1 MRVPELRAVVSPPV
15 YNFRPERPTRRE
27 RREIAPRRRAFSDPV
42 NAESLP
48 TFMSTLTSIDD
59 LRFGTAVPQT
69 VVADEPLSD
78 HALLVATRTGDEAAF
93 AELVGRY
100 RNQIT
105 SYIYRMTND
114 YDGAVDMAQ
123 ETFVRVYQAA
133 ERYQTSYAF
142 STYIYRIATNLA
154 ISELRKRKRRRLV
167 SLTGFFQP
175 TAEGAEAREF
185 NPPDMGPLQDAVLV
199 DAERRTAVARAIAT
213 LPEKYRA
220 PLVLRDVEGKSYDEI
235 ARILET
241 SEGTIKSR
249 ISRARS
255 LLRDKLRAYL

>member
-1 MRVPELRAVVSPPV
+1 
-15 YNFRPERPTRRE
+15 
-27 RREIAPRRRAFSDPV
+27 
-42 NAESLP
+42 
-48 TFMSTLTSIDD
+48 MSTLTSVDE
-59 LRFGTAVPQT
+59 LRFGTPVPQT
-69 VVADEPLSD
+69 VVAEESRTD
-78 HALLVATRTGDEAAF
+78 HALLEATRAGDEAAF
-93 AELVGRY
+93 AQLVGRY

-105 SYIYRMTND
+105 GYIYRMTND

-133 ERYQTSYAF
+133 ERYQTTYAF

-167 SLTGFFQP
+167 SLTGFFQE
-175 TAEGAEAREF
+175 TEGSEAREF
-185 NPPDMGPLQDAVLV
+185 NPPDLGPLQDAVLV
-199 DAERRTAVARAIAT
+199 DTERRAAVARAIST

-241 SEGTIKSR
+241 SEGTVKSR
-249 ISRARS
+249 ISRARGF
-255 LLRDKLRAYL
+255 LRDKLRAYL